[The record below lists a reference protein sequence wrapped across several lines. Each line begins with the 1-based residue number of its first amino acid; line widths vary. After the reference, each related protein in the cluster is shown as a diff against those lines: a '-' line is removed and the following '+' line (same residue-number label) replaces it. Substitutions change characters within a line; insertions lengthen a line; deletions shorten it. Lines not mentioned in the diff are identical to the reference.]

1 MAADD
6 LVALA
11 EIEMYSDLIIA
22 AAAAPGDRL
31 AEERI
36 DTILR
41 VERPSGVEG
50 ASKLSRV
57 PQQRVSDEDS
67 PLST

>member
-22 AAAAPGDRL
+22 AAATPGERL
-31 AEERI
+31 TEERI

-41 VERPSGVEG
+41 VERDP
-50 ASKLSRV
+50 AMPRV
-57 PQQRVSDEDS
+57 PQQRVGDEDPAPGS
-67 PLST
+67 

>member
-22 AAAAPGDRL
+22 AAATPGDRL
-31 AEERI
+31 TAERI
-36 DTILR
+36 DTILC
-41 VERPSGVEG
+41 VERDPVR
-50 ASKLSRV
+50 KPRV
-57 PQQRVSDEDS
+57 PQQRVSDEDL
-67 PLST
+67 PQND

>member
-22 AAAAPGDRL
+22 AAATPGERL
-31 AEERI
+31 TEERI

-41 VERPSGVEG
+41 VERDP
-50 ASKLSRV
+50 KMPRV
-57 PQQRVSDEDS
+57 PQQRVSDED
-67 PLST
+67 PPPTLGV

>member
-22 AAAAPGDRL
+22 AAATPGERL
-31 AEERI
+31 TEERI

-41 VERPSGVEG
+41 VKRDP
-50 ASKLSRV
+50 AMPRV
-57 PQQRVSDEDS
+57 PQQRVGDEDPAPGS
-67 PLST
+67 